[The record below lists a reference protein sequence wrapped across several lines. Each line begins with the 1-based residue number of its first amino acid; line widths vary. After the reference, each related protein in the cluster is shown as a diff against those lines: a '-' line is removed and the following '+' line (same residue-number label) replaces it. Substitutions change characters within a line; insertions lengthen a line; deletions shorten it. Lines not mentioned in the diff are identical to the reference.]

1 MDFLK
6 IDMRDTDTNYGV
18 DIRDAA
24 VIVSTTALKRNL

>member
-24 VIVSTTALKRNL
+24 VIVSVAAF